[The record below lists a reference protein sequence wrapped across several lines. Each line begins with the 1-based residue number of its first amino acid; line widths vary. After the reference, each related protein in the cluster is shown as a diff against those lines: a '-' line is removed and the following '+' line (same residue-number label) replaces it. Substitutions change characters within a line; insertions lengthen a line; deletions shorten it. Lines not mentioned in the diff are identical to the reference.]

1 MKQNASSAPQELRE
15 YLWAPEVHEALG
27 ERLTFFFLRTAYSTL
42 ALQEFKKILD
52 ESSLPAF
59 SYLLFGQFDFLAR
72 VWGSPKALAQLEQK
86 LKDFSRRFLGDC
98 IPIPVKSISY
108 AWAAPGSPKPDA
120 VAAFCEKLRKLKATE
135 RCDYL
140 QREEGSLTANR
151 LIVATLDTR
160 KAHPMKAFTV
170 IRNFNI
176 AAQSYNLMER
186 VLTDEVRAFCDP
198 EGKRDAT
205 LYSTR
210 GDIHF
215 IVRWGAND
223 FCDLVEAILN
233 LTETLEGEGFAA
245 LFETYFRARDVEAE
259 RENPVLLREA
269 AKDRQAPP
277 ADDALRWEQ
286 AVSQFKDA
294 TDGRRTLFL
303 HLTKTRE
310 FDLSVDQVEADKALR
325 DVLAS
330 YFQES
335 IASFTAFLAQFYSQ
349 FETKLRNR
357 VLATHWP
364 DVESK
369 QASTLQEWQKLLGR
383 TQPIATGTD
392 AGKLVPKLALGD
404 LLKLTRQL
412 RPDAFDPAADRRLDD
427 LLRLRNQV
435 THGTAAVDFDMF
447 IPFLAQAS
455 ACAKLLKTLE
465 IQPKCRPGNHENDK
479 AGNEKTDTVR
489 NGGT

>member
-1 MKQNASSAPQELRE
+1 MKQNASRDRQEIRE
-15 YLWAPEVHEALG
+15 HLWAPEVHEALG
-27 ERLTFFFLRTAYSTL
+27 ERLTFFFLRTAYSKL
-42 ALQEFKKILD
+42 AVQEFKKILD
-52 ESSLPAF
+52 DSGLPAF

-72 VWGSPKALAQLEQK
+72 VWGSPEALAQLEQK

-108 AWAAPGSPKPDA
+108 AWTAPGRPKADT
-120 VAAFCEKLRKLKATE
+120 VAAFCEKLREMKAAE

-140 QREEGSLTANR
+140 QREEESLKDNR

-160 KAHPMKAFTV
+160 QAHPMKAFTV

-186 VLTDEVRAFCDP
+186 VLTDEVKAFCDV
-198 EGKRDAT
+198 ERKRDAT

-223 FCDLVEAILN
+223 FHDLVEAISN
-233 LTETLEGEGFAA
+233 LTETLEREGFAA
-245 LFETYFRARDVEAE
+245 LFETYFRATNVEAE

-286 AVSQFKDA
+286 AVPQFKDA
-294 TDGRRTLFL
+294 SDVRRTLFL
-303 HLTKTRE
+303 QLTKTRE
-310 FDLSVDQVEADKALR
+310 FDLSADQVEADKALR

-349 FETKLRNR
+349 FETRLRNK
-357 VLATHWP
+357 VLAKYWP
-364 DVESK
+364 SDVESE

-455 ACAKLLKTLE
+455 ACGKLLKALE
-465 IQPKCRPGNHENDK
+465 IQPKMPSK
-479 AGNEKTDTVR
+479 
-489 NGGT
+489 